1 MEKGNQKKA
10 WIFAIAVGL
19 VSPAALPSVGA
30 EAENFIYQYKP
41 PIEFKQ
47 PRQMSLLRP
56 LSSKADKELME
67 RKISAMAEALAVDFK
82 LTDAHIKLSPDGET
96 AVYFYGPHRFKAYP
110 YAGMVKYS
118 NRRLYNAIPQDF
130 ENRPAVEPDKAV
142 GLARELV
149 ERLAEKGLL
158 DKSEVLIQAPHVYF
172 RKLGQ
177 DTGGPEGGGQPAES
191 APPHNMDTRVF
202 LSRVVQ
208 GVPVSGNGLRFVF
221 TPQGQLASLNLMWR
235 DLEAD
240 GKKYPRRLDLE
251 EAKKQ
256 FEGSI
261 KVPNNARVEVSV
273 SELVYLDPSPRDPVT
288 FLEPGYLFVYVVKTP
303 LEDRKDVFA
312 VSRKLPL
319 FVPAI
324 EHDLAQRPSLRK
336 ERLRGLERKLEQDT
350 RPTATPPSQEEGE
363 SAHE

>member
-1 MEKGNQKKA
+1 M
-10 WIFAIAVGL
+10 
-19 VSPAALPSVGA
+19 
-30 EAENFIYQYKP
+30 
-41 PIEFKQ
+41 
-47 PRQMSLLRP
+47 
-56 LSSKADKELME
+56 
-67 RKISAMAEALAVDFK
+67 
-82 LTDAHIKLSPDGET
+82 
-96 AVYFYGPHRFKAYP
+96 
-110 YAGMVKYS
+110 
-118 NRRLYNAIPQDF
+118 
-130 ENRPAVEPDKAV
+130 
-142 GLARELV
+142 
-149 ERLAEKGLL
+149 
-158 DKSEVLIQAPHVYF
+158 
-172 RKLGQ
+172 
-177 DTGGPEGGGQPAES
+177 
-191 APPHNMDTRVF
+191 
-202 LSRVVQ
+202 
-208 GVPVSGNGLRFVF
+208 RFVF